1 MALILSEEQKLLKD
15 SATEFVAMNAP
26 VEQFRDLRDNNY
38 KAFDQS
44 LWTKIVEMG
53 WTALTIPE
61 EFDGLEFGFV
71 GLGQILEEMGK
82 NLTKAPL
89 FSSIVL
95 GANALTHSKNQ
106 DLKKEWLPQL
116 MEGTKRVAFALD
128 EHTYFDPTEIAT
140 TTKSTANGYTLS
152 GKKTMIIDGASA
164 DAFIVVANTEEE
176 EEEVALFM
184 VAADSKGISITT
196 DVLLDAGTYATVVF
210 DQVEVVATN
219 RISGVGEGTALLN
232 DILNT
237 ASICLSAEMLGMVT
251 EAFGQTV
258 AYLKEREQFGKRIGT
273 YQALQHR
280 AAVMFSEIELCKSIV
295 IQALQALDSDA
306 DDVDQLAS
314 LAKAKLGKT
323 IKLVTNEAM
332 QMHGGIGVT
341 DDVNIGFYFKRAR
354 VLQRLF
360 GDYNFHLDRY
370 ARLNNY

>member
-1 MALILSEEQKLLKD
+1 MALILTEEQQLLKD
-15 SATEFVAMNAP
+15 SATEFLAMNAP

-38 KAFDQS
+38 KAFDES

-61 EFDGLEFGFV
+61 EFDGLAFGYV

-95 GANALTHSKNQ
+95 GATALIHSKNQ
-106 DLKKEWLPQL
+106 ELKKAWLPQL
-116 MEGTKRVAFALD
+116 IEGTKRVALALD
-128 EHTYFDPTEIAT
+128 EHTYFDPTAIAT
-140 TTKSTANGYTLS
+140 TAKSTPHGYTLS

-164 DAFIVVANTEEE
+164 DAFVVVANTEEGAP
-176 EEEVALFM
+176 ALFM
-184 VAADSKGISITT
+184 VAADSKGITLTT
-196 DVLLDAGTYATVVF
+196 DILLDAGTYATVSF
-210 DQVEVVATN
+210 DQVTLVASD
-219 RISGVGEGTALLN
+219 RISAKGEGTSLLN
-232 DILNT
+232 RILNT
-237 ASICLSAEMLGMVT
+237 ASICLSAEMLGMIL
-251 EAFGQTV
+251 EAFDQTV

-280 AAVMFSEIELCKSIV
+280 AAIMFSEIELCKSIV
-295 IQALQALDSDA
+295 IQALQALDSNA
-306 DDVDQLAS
+306 DDIDQLAS

>member
-15 SATEFVAMNAP
+15 SATEFLAMNAP

-38 KAFDQS
+38 KAFDES

-61 EFDGLEFGFV
+61 EFDGLEFGYV

-106 DLKKEWLPQL
+106 ELKKEWLPQL
-116 MEGTKRVAFALD
+116 MEGTKRVALALD
-128 EHTYFDPTEIAT
+128 EHTYFDPTAIAT
-140 TTKSTANGYTLS
+140 TAKSTANGYTLS

-164 DAFIVVANTEEE
+164 DAFIVVAKTVDEEL
-176 EEEVALFM
+176 ALFI
-184 VAADSKGISITT
+184 VAADSKGITVTT

-210 DQVEVVATN
+210 DQVAVTVTN
-219 RISGVGEGTALLN
+219 RISGAGEGAALLN
-232 DILNT
+232 HILNT

-280 AAVMFSEIELCKSIV
+280 AAIMFSEIELCKSIV

-306 DDVDQLAS
+306 NDLDQLAS

>member
-15 SATEFVAMNAP
+15 SATEFLAMNAP

-38 KAFDQS
+38 KAFDKS

-61 EFDGLEFGFV
+61 EFDGLEFGYI

-95 GANALTHSKNQ
+95 GATALTHSKNQ

-116 MEGTKRVAFALD
+116 MEGTKRVALALD
-128 EHTYFDPTEIAT
+128 EHTYFDPTAIST
-140 TTKSTANGYTLS
+140 TAKSTANGYTLS

-164 DAFIVVANTEEE
+164 DAFIVVAKTEEE
-176 EEEVALFM
+176 LALFI
-184 VAADSKGISITT
+184 VAADSKGIKVTT

-210 DQVEVVATN
+210 DQVEVAASN

-232 DILNT
+232 QILNT
-237 ASICLSAEMLGMVT
+237 ASICLSAEMLGMIT

-280 AAVMFSEIELCKSIV
+280 AAIMFSEIELCKSIV

-306 DDVDQLAS
+306 DDIDQLAS

-360 GDYNFHLDRY
+360 GDYNFHLDRF

>member
-1 MALILSEEQKLLKD
+1 MALILTEEQKLLKD
-15 SATEFVAMNAP
+15 SATEFLAMNAP
-26 VEQFRDLRDNNY
+26 VEQFRDLRDHNY
-38 KAFDQS
+38 KPFDET

-61 EFDGLEFGFV
+61 EFDGLEFGYV

-95 GANALTHSKNQ
+95 GATALTYSKNQ
-106 DLKKEWLPQL
+106 ELKKTWLPQL
-116 MEGTKRVAFALD
+116 MDGSKRIAFALD
-128 EHTYFDPTEIAT
+128 EKTYFEPTAIETTAT
-140 TTKSTANGYTLS
+140 ATSGGYILS
-152 GKKTMIIDGASA
+152 GKKTMVIDGASA
-164 DAFIVVANTEEE
+164 DAFIVVAKAENEKP
-176 EEEVALFM
+176 ALF
-184 VAADSKGISITT
+184 VVNADSKGIKTTT
-196 DVLLDAGTYATVVF
+196 DILLDAGTYATLTF
-210 DQVEVVATN
+210 NEVEVSESDRVSA
-219 RISGVGEGTALLN
+219 VGEGDSLLN
-232 DILNT
+232 HILNT
-237 ASICLSAEMLGMVT
+237 ASICLSAEMLGMIK

-258 AYLKEREQFGKRIGT
+258 AYLKEREQFGKRIGS

-280 AAVMFSEIELCKSIV
+280 AAIMFSEIELCKSIV
-295 IQALQALDSDA
+295 IKALQGLDNDA
-306 DDVDQLAS
+306 KDIDQLAS

>member
-1 MALILSEEQKLLKD
+1 MALILTEEQQLLKD
-15 SATEFVAMNAP
+15 SATEFLAMNAP

-38 KAFDQS
+38 KAFDES

-53 WTALTIPE
+53 WTSLTIPE
-61 EFDGLEFGFV
+61 EFDGLAFGYV

-95 GANALTHSKNQ
+95 GANVLIHSKNQ
-106 DLKKEWLPQL
+106 ELKKAWLPQL
-116 MEGTKRVAFALD
+116 MEGTKRVALALD
-128 EHTYFDPTEIAT
+128 EHTYFDPNAIGTSAK
-140 TTKSTANGYTLS
+140 KSSDGFLIS
-152 GKKTMIIDGASA
+152 GKKTMIIDGAGA
-164 DAFIVVANTEEE
+164 DAFVVVARTDDGEP
-176 EEEVALFM
+176 ALFM
-184 VAADSKGISITT
+184 VNSSAKGVSLTSEI
-196 DVLLDAGTYATVVF
+196 LLDAGTYASVTF
-210 DQVEVVATN
+210 DNVEVIAN
-219 RISGVGEGTALLN
+219 DRISDIGNGTVLLN
-232 DILNT
+232 QILNT
-237 ASICLSAEMLGMVT
+237 ASICLASEMLGIVK
-251 EAFGQTV
+251 EAFGLTV
-258 AYLKEREQFGKRIGT
+258 EYLKEREQFGKRIGS

-280 AAVMFSEIELCKSIV
+280 AAIMFSEIELCKSIV
-295 IQALQALDSDA
+295 ITALQALDNE
-306 DDVDQLAS
+306 DDNLDELAS

-370 ARLNNY
+370 ARYHKY

>member
-15 SATEFVAMNAP
+15 SATEFLAMNAP

-38 KAFDQS
+38 KAFDES

-61 EFDGLEFGFV
+61 EFDGLEFGYI

-95 GANALTHSKNQ
+95 GATALTHSKNQ
-106 DLKKEWLPQL
+106 ELKKEWLPQL
-116 MEGTKRVAFALD
+116 MEGTKRVALALD
-128 EHTYFDPTEIAT
+128 EHTYFDPTAIAT
-140 TTKSTANGYTLS
+140 TAISTSNGYTLS

-164 DAFIVVANTEEE
+164 DAFIVVAKTEGEA
-176 EEEVALFM
+176 ALFM
-184 VAADSKGISITT
+184 VAADSKGITLTT

-210 DQVEVVATN
+210 DQVEVAASN

-237 ASICLSAEMLGMVT
+237 ASICLSAEMLGMIT

-280 AAVMFSEIELCKSIV
+280 AAIMFSEIELCKSIV
-295 IQALQALDSDA
+295 IQALQALDSGA
-306 DDVDQLAS
+306 DDIDQLAS